1 MPAYISGGWPGEKLL
16 LILSVSKRI
25 MKSNKEFRAKG
36 QSLAGDDIMKKV
48 VKLPPIKKSDKDKHY
63 MFSSIEEEDDD
74 AELESYR
81 KKESVL
87 DYFDDGEEEI

>member
-1 MPAYISGGWPGEKLL
+1 
-16 LILSVSKRI
+16 
-25 MKSNKEFRAKG
+25 MKSSKEFRAKG
-36 QSLAGDDIMKKV
+36 QSQAGDDVLKKA
-48 VKLPPIKKSDKDKHY
+48 VKLPPIKKSGKDKHY
-63 MFSSIEEEDDD
+63 MFSSIEEEDD